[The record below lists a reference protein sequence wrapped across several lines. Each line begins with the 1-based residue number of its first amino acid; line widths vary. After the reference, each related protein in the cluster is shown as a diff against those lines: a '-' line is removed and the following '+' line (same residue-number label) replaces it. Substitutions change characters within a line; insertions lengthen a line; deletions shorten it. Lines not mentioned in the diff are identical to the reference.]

1 MQNISKFQTTHIC
14 FEEIAKEKNINSDI
28 LKFSENL
35 SKIFLS
41 IKKATD
47 DYCTKINQIIECLK
61 VKKEKKDKYLII
73 SDIKNYIY
81 FALKEIT
88 DTIKKLITKVELQNE
103 KEETLNNKESELH
116 QAEQYLQMDISK
128 MEFNKIAYYQEFKNF
143 ELYIVEKELEE
154 NGNEN
159 EEGKEKTIIKKDKD
173 KNKDK
178 DEDNFSNIM
187 DFQKSYFDMNETLKT
202 NLKKILNM
210 VYIKR
215 KFIVRTIF
223 NKFQIF
229 LGCIYNIGEKINKKT
244 IDKNMTKAFE
254 VNEEST
260 NHMDERVNNIFKVEP
275 YTFKFLS
282 EFSSIKEFDKELKNK
297 NKNLNNSKLLSQ
309 LEDKNIENIVKKLKT
324 YDIKYSEK
332 NLEQLDVLKNNE
344 IIKTKIEQIL
354 NSPVKFVQ
362 NEKQNLL
369 DLIKSSEQNQ
379 FFCLQYLNNYRATGN
394 LNLRELTIN
403 IFCEIFLFIFNSGIS
418 SKNFKIIQL
427 IIILCQT
434 YYHEKESTDENS
446 SKNDEEGKKL
456 YMVSY
461 MKNWQIFR
469 NKNFWKSYLD
479 ELIEDEIKKI
489 NPNKNNNVISANQ
502 ITTAIYSSIFTL
514 TKNMVDFGL
523 EMDFIISITNEGF
536 DKYNLSD
543 NLKKDIINYLIEELQ
558 APIK

>member
-1 MQNISKFQTTHIC
+1 MQNSSKVQPTHIC
-14 FEEIAKEKNINSDI
+14 FEEIKKEKNINLDI
-28 LKFSENL
+28 HNFSENL

-61 VKKEKKDKYLII
+61 VKKEKTGKCLII

-88 DTIKKLITKVELQNE
+88 DTIKKNISKVESHNE
-103 KEETLNNKESELH
+103 NEETFNYKE
-116 QAEQYLQMDISK
+116 QDVEQLEQILQKDISK
-128 MEFNKIAYYQEFKNF
+128 MEFTRIDYHQEFRKF
-143 ELYIVEKELEE
+143 ELSIIQEELQQ
-154 NGNEN
+154 NSNEN
-159 EEGKEKTIIKKDKD
+159 EDEKEKKIIIKDNDKDKD
-173 KNKDK
+173 NV
-178 DEDNFSNIM
+178 SNILA
-187 DFQKSYFDMNETLKT
+187 FQKSYVDMNKTLKSD
-202 NLKKILNM
+202 LKKILNM

-223 NKFQIF
+223 SKFQIF

-244 IDKNMTKAFE
+244 IDENMNKAFE
-254 VNEEST
+254 INEENT
-260 NHMDERVNNIFKVEP
+260 NQMDERINKIFKEEL
-275 YTFKFLS
+275 YTFTFLS
-282 EFSSIKEFDKELKNK
+282 EFSSIKEYDKEVKNK
-297 NKNLNNSKLLSQ
+297 NNNLYNSKLLAQ
-309 LEDKNIENIVKKLKT
+309 LEDENIENIAKRLE
-324 YDIKYSEK
+324 KYGIQFSEK
-332 NLEQLDVLKNNE
+332 NIGQLNVLKNNE
-344 IIKTKIEQIL
+344 IIKSKIELIL

-362 NEKQNLL
+362 NEKQCLL
-369 DLIKSSEQNQ
+369 DLIKSSDQNQ
-379 FFCLQYLNNYRATGN
+379 FFFLQYLNNYRSTGN

-434 YYHEKESTDENS
+434 YYHEKEKNDENS
-446 SKNDEEGKKL
+446 SKNDSEGNKL

-461 MKNWQIFR
+461 MKNWQIFK
-469 NKNFWKSYLD
+469 NKNFWKKYLD
-479 ELIEDEIKKI
+479 ELIDDEVKKI
-489 NPNKNNNVISANQ
+489 NLSKNNQISANQ

-523 EMDFIISITNEGF
+523 EMDFIISITNESF
-536 DKYNLSD
+536 DKYNISD

-558 APIK
+558 TPIK

>member
-1 MQNISKFQTTHIC
+1 MQNSSKEQPTHIC
-14 FEEIAKEKNINSDI
+14 FEEIKKEKNINLDI
-28 LKFSENL
+28 HNFSENL

-61 VKKEKKDKYLII
+61 VKKEKTGKCLII

-159 EEGKEKTIIKKDKD
+159 EEGKEKKIIKKDKD

-210 VYIKR
+210 IYIKR

-354 NSPVKFVQ
+354 KSPVKFVQ

-523 EMDFIISITNEGF
+523 EMDFIISITNESF
-536 DKYNLSD
+536 DKYNISD

-558 APIK
+558 TPIK